1 MNDLSSV
8 LTGVTAASLLGVI
21 YGYIRLKRHL
31 KEEIVDPDIT
41 NLKTFINAKM
51 GDFEQRLVK
60 VEDDGHKMSEK
71 IDHKFEEVN
80 AKLDK
85 NSQAVSTMQGM
96 LTAIFNG
103 LRNGAIDYGER

>member
-1 MNDLSSV
+1 MGDTQTI
-8 LTGVTAASLLGVI
+8 LTGISLATLLGII

-31 KEEIVDPDIT
+31 KEEIVDPDI
-41 NLKTFINAKM
+41 
-51 GDFEQRLVK
+51 QRLESLLNAFKTDFDQRLSK
-60 VEDDGHKMSEK
+60 VEDDGKKMSDK

-103 LRNGAIDYGER
+103 LRNSQYGQ

>member
-1 MNDLSSV
+1 MSELSSV
-8 LTGVTAASLLGVI
+8 LTGVSLAGILGI
-21 YGYIRLKRHL
+21 IIGYIRLKHHL

-41 NLKTFINAKM
+41 NLKTFINAKL
-51 GDFEQRLVK
+51 GDFEQRLAK
-60 VEDDGHKMSEK
+60 VEDEGHKMSEK

-103 LRNGAIDYGER
+103 LRNNQYGQ